1 MHPSIT
7 DNEGDRTMS
16 TPPTIPRRRLLAAYT
31 LAAAAVVATAA
42 LSPVPALAGWSFGKS
57 EQVQGSGNVKR
68 ETRQVGHFKGLALGL
83 PGQVEVRTG
92 NSEGLT
98 IETDDN
104 LLPLIET
111 VVEGGTLEIRNK
123 NRVNVKPRSLKIV
136 VQTRGLESLS
146 LGGSG
151 SIDADRVAGSRI
163 RFDIGGSGKVSV
175 GKLEGE
181 SIGVNLGGSG
191 DLKVNEGSAR
201 SEYRRLRQ
209 RRPGARTPR
218 RGQRNDRRLG
228 RRHAVGAQPP
238 EHDGRGFRRH
248 QLLRRSAGEQDHARL
263 RRPAPTGTGA
273 ALIA

>member
-1 MHPSIT
+1 
-7 DNEGDRTMS
+7 MS
-16 TPPTIPRRRLLAAYT
+16 TTPTTLRRRLLAACT
-31 LAAAAVVATAA
+31 LAAAAVLATSA
-42 LSPVPALAGWSFGKS
+42 LVPVPAQAGWSFGKS
-57 EQVQGSGNVKR
+57 EPVQGSGNVKR
-68 ETRQVGHFKGLALGL
+68 ETRQVSGFKGLAMGL

-201 SEYRRLRQ
+201 SVSANIGGSGNVDLARVRLDEASVTIA
-209 RRPGARTPR
+209 GSGDVTLWV
-218 RGQRNDRRLG
+218 RNRLSTTVAGSGDINYYGDPQVSKTTLGSGGPRRLG
-228 RRHAVGAQPP
+228 
-238 EHDGRGFRRH
+238 
-248 QLLRRSAGEQDHARL
+248 
-263 RRPAPTGTGA
+263 PAPR
-273 ALIA
+273 